1 MGYIATVFVADSS
14 EDFCASLTAELQ
26 RIGGFDVVGSAGDG
40 EQTIRMVE
48 QRKPDMLVLDLML
61 PKKDGLTVLKAV
73 SGMKHKPVVL
83 ATSVFISRY
92 VSASVADLGVRYIMP
107 KPCDMAALAERLTE
121 IRGRE
126 ILRIPT
132 QRYLCREDV
141 ALIVTG
147 TLHESGIPAH
157 IKGYQYLREAIMM
170 AVNNMNVVGAMT
182 KVLYPQVAKTFGT
195 TPSRVERAI
204 RHAIQQAWDR
214 GSLQC
219 FFGHPMSGNQGKP
232 TNGMFIAYVADRIRL
247 QLKNDEAAQF

>member
-1 MGYIATVFVADSS
+1 MGYTATVFIADSS

-26 RIGGFDVVGSAGDG
+26 RIGGFDVVGLAGDG

-92 VSASVADLGVRYIMP
+92 VSASAADLGVRYIMP
-107 KPCDMAALAERLTE
+107 KPCDMAALTERLTE

-126 ILRIPT
+126 ILRIPM
-132 QRYLCREDV
+132 QRYLCRADV

-157 IKGYQYLREAIMM
+157 IKGYQYLRESIIM
-170 AVNNMNVVGAMT
+170 AVT
-182 KVLYPQVAKTFGT
+182 
-195 TPSRVERAI
+195 I
-204 RHAIQQAWDR
+204 
-214 GSLQC
+214 
-219 FFGHPMSGNQGKP
+219 
-232 TNGMFIAYVADRIRL
+232 
-247 QLKNDEAAQF
+247 